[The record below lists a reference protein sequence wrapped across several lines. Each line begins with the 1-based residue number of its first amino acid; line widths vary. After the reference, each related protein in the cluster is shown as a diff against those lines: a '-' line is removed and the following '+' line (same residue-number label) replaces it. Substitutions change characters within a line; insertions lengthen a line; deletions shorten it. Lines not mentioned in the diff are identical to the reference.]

1 MSEGVIIALIGLVG
15 AIIAGIFAYISLKAT
30 LKNNRDLALIAAGQV
45 KTNETMEKYHK
56 EVNSKMTELLQVTGE
71 AEKAKGVK
79 EGRESNQAETDA
91 KTQDKK

>member
-1 MSEGVIIALIGLVG
+1 
-15 AIIAGIFAYISLKAT
+15 
-30 LKNNRDLALIAAGQV
+30 LALIAAGQV